1 MKSRKKRI
9 KELLERDETLKN
21 AHPLFLHII
30 PEDQNTFLPLITEED
45 KTFLIKN
52 FSPIPEGG
60 RSSIYNFEGFKIYS
74 HSASLKPYVQIFRNG
89 AIEYFTNNL
98 VFKRHDDIKT
108 FSGEFLTKEITRI
121 YKEVLR
127 FIEHYNIP
135 FKIDLYLTIL
145 NLKGIPIH
153 GNNLYFPDNNNNNDE
168 VDNLYFQKLILESTE
183 DIKKKFA
190 LLLDMFW
197 QAGGYSNNLYIDRYK
212 IN

>member
-9 KELLERDETLKN
+9 NELLERDETLKN

-30 PEDQNTFLPLITEED
+30 PEDQNNFLPLTTEED
-45 KTFLIKN
+45 KTFLINN

-60 RSSIYNFEGFKIYS
+60 NSSIYNFEGFKIYN
-74 HSASLKPYVQIFRNG
+74 HSGSLKPYVQIFRNG
-89 AIEYFTNNL
+89 AIEYYTNNL
-98 VFKRHDDIKT
+98 VIKRHNDIEAI
-108 FSGEFLTKEITRI
+108 SGEFLTKEITRF
-121 YKEVLR
+121 YKEVLT

-135 FKIDLYLTIL
+135 FKIYLYLTIL

-153 GNNLYFPDNNNNNDE
+153 GNNQYFPDNNNDKI
-168 VDNLYFQKLILESTE
+168 DNLYFKKLTIESTE

-197 QAGGYSNNLYIDRYK
+197 QAGGYSNNLYIDKYK
-212 IN
+212 FN

>member
-9 KELLERDETLKN
+9 KELLERDDTLKN

-30 PEDQNTFLPLITEED
+30 PKDQNTFLPLNTEED

-98 VFKRHDDIKT
+98 VFNGHNDIKT
-108 FSGEFLTKEITRI
+108 FSGEILTKELTRI
-121 YKEVLR
+121 HKEVLR

-145 NLKGIPIH
+145 NLRGISIH
-153 GNNLYFPDNNNNNDE
+153 GNNLSLPDYNNNKVE
-168 VDNLYFQKLILESTE
+168 VDNLYFQKLTIESPE
-183 DIKKKFA
+183 DIKKNLA

-197 QAGGYSNNLYIDRYK
+197 QAGGFPNNIYVDKYK
-212 IN
+212 FN